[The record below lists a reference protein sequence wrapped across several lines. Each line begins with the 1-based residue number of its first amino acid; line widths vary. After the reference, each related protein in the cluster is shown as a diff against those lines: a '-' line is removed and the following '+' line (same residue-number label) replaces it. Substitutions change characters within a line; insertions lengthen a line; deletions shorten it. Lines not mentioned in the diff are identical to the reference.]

1 MKFVSNRKNKFFLVI
16 FLIFSSIGISYQ
28 NNSNEKKEKELEKN
42 TANIQMMRAKS
53 ALTSQT
59 KRRIDEIKKEL
70 EFIGETKK
78 SIKAGIK
85 DKLKIIKSALSHN
98 QEDNLNKKQL
108 IKETKLIIQ
117 SLKYIRSLNIKK
129 TKKEHEEEEKLNNI
143 TNKLEAYSKE
153 IKEYEDKVHILNK
166 EIIESTEKLK
176 KTLSTTNA
184 TSLDKNNL
192 IRDLDEKT
200 LLVVETKEKIKEE
213 SEKILKLN
221 EKKNKI
227 EHESKENDA
236 AFSNI
241 FNTLYSKLNIQLTK
255 EDQDLLSDIPVTKN
269 SNIEEKKL
277 AVDVK
282 KIEEKEKIK
291 KLEKK
296 VEKDKEKE
304 NPQKDVKEIDP
315 LDPLKT
321 EVNSLDV
328 ISKESEKNKN
338 AIAENDKS
346 EETIRK
352 EIEEV
357 KQKAINFNNYQIV
370 QDDNSTSQTINENEK
385 YNKNI
390 AELRKKIEKNS
401 VELKF
406 SNPRIINEL
415 IRDQKALNHL
425 IRESL
430 KRNKSGDRDL
440 RGRSINILKKYE
452 EKLALNKITKEKLIE
467 DLNLVKATEILG
479 LNSVKLA
486 GVVSNLRANIDEDGN
501 KSEKNNASKDIEE
514 IKVHDLNKSLEEQ
527 INKRDKIQ
535 ASKDKAEIVNI
546 IKEDQEQKLNL
557 IQTSEKYLVSK
568 IKNEEKENI
577 RLQKLNNKFVKDNN
591 YLKSQLK
598 EIENKFNIQKKQ
610 SEITLND
617 LNKQIQTNKNL
628 ISQYEKSEADLK
640 NQIVNIK
647 QDDKE
652 YFSSIIFS
660 LKDHNKILQNKV
672 NEEKNKISEL
682 KKFANNKNSNL
693 KQEFI
698 KKEDE
703 ISKLKLK
710 LQKDDSEIKE
720 IKQKSSLLEK
730 KLHDEEKK
738 LEEEDKIFNDED
750 WEKDLI
756 EEKLDSILK
765 IKRKTIK

>member
-70 EFIGETKK
+70 EFIGETNK

-682 KKFANNKNSNL
+682 KKFAKNKNSNL
-693 KQEFI
+693 KQEFV